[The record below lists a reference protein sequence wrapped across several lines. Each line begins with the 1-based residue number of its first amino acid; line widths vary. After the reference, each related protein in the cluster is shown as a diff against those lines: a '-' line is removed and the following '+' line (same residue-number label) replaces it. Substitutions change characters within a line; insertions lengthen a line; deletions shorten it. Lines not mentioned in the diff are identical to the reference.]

1 MLRGREI
8 ARLQR
13 RSQLIEQLAD
23 RARSTSAATVMMVM
37 MALRLLALG
46 LRCLALEVLLNVGE
60 VLLRAREVS
69 RLQVLAK
76 LVERLHQRAAAG
88 A

>member
-1 MLRGREI
+1 LLRGREI

-13 RSQLIEQLAD
+13 CSQLIEQLAD

-37 MALRLLALG
+37 MALALP
-46 LRCLALEVLLNVGE
+46 CLTCLTLEGLLNVGE